1 MTLSAGDKATG
12 HQAWC
17 RLVERLGALGERRLV
32 LVEGDRDSALA
43 WLQQLLPELQQSPG
57 IWTGP
62 SDDNPSAGLTPV
74 PPAKARNWLGRE
86 LALVIWD
93 GWQGNPPDG
102 LAAITGT
109 LKAGGLLFWLMPP
122 LADWDGFADPDYR
135 RTGLDNA
142 EHHPFACRMATL
154 IGSDSSVI
162 RVDAH
167 DPGRAQLPSLQSP
180 DTPFAVA
187 TTRDQQ
193 RLIDQLLHFGLG
205 RRRRPLVVTADRGR
219 GKSAALG
226 IAAARLLQRGRER
239 VLVTAPARES
249 VDTLFHHARQ
259 TLGNDLVT
267 DDGNGLATRTG
278 AELRF
283 MPVHELLALRPE
295 AEVVL
300 VDEAA
305 AIPPQVLEAILL
317 GWPRVAFC
325 STVHGYEG
333 AGRGFAIRFRSVLDR
348 KTPHWQPATLT
359 QPVRWAAGDPLEV
372 LASDLFLL
380 SASGMLR
387 ENARVPPRDIRID
400 RWCPADAPEPE
411 LAEAF
416 GLLVDAHYRTTPAD
430 LRQWLDDPSA
440 VSWCAWHEGRIVG
453 VLWAAVEGGLSE
465 ELAQNVTRGQRR
477 IRGHLL
483 AQSLA
488 SHSGFPEAA
497 TQKTLRVVR
506 VAVASPARRSGV
518 GKRLVTAARAWV
530 AGQQLDSLGTSFGG
544 SPELLA
550 YWQSCGLNVVRV
562 GFHRG
567 NTSGEYPLQM
577 LTGSSPQGTEL
588 VDRLR
593 GRLARHWLTLVPRHW
608 SGMPAELLAAISD
621 DLPATRI
628 LNDDDRRDLD
638 NFGHGHRGFDLCL
651 PVLREL
657 GQVPGVMNWLRTRQE
672 LALWTG
678 AVLQGRS
685 WAEVQRAGLC
695 RGQRDGEDRL
705 REVVRD
711 LLQNGPE
718 M

>member
-1 MTLSAGDKATG
+1 MTPSAGDNATDPE
-12 HQAWC
+12 AWR
-17 RLVERLGALGERRLV
+17 RLVEGLQALGERRLV
-32 LVEGDRDSALA
+32 LVEGDRDHALA
-43 WLQQLLPELQQSPG
+43 WLRRLLPGLYPSPG

-62 SDDNPSAGLTPV
+62 REDSPAADLTRI
-74 PPAKARNWLGRE
+74 PPARARDWLGRE
-86 LALVIWD
+86 LAVVVWD

-102 LAAITGT
+102 LAAIAGT
-109 LKAGGLLFWLMPP
+109 LRAGGLLFWLMPP
-122 LADWDGFADPDYR
+122 LADWGEFDDPDYR
-135 RTGLDNA
+135 RTGLEGADS
-142 EHHPFACRMATL
+142 HPFASRMARVL
-154 IGSDSSVI
+154 DNDPGVI
-162 RVDAH
+162 RIDARA
-167 DPGRAQLPSLQSP
+167 PGRAHLPSLP
-180 DTPFAVA
+180 APVTPFSVG
-187 TTRDQQ
+187 TNPDQQ
-193 RLIDQLLHFGLG
+193 RLVDQLLHFGLG

-239 VLVTAPARES
+239 ILVTAPSRES
-249 VDTLFHHARQ
+249 VETLLHHARQ
-259 TLGNDLVT
+259 TLGSELTT
-267 DDGNGLATRTG
+267 DNVDGLTTLSG

-283 MPVHELLALRPE
+283 LPVQELLDLKPA

-305 AIPPQVLEAILL
+305 AIPPQILEAILM

-333 AGRGFAIRFRSVLDR
+333 AGRGFAIRFRSVLER
-348 KTPHWQPATLT
+348 KTPHWASATLT
-359 QPVRWAAGDPLEV
+359 EPVRWAVDDPLEG
-372 LASDLFLL
+372 LTSRLFLL
-380 SASGMLR
+380 SASGMVQ
-387 ENARVPPRDIRID
+387 EDVRVPVKAVRIE
-400 RWCPADAPEPE
+400 RWHPAKAPQPE

-416 GLLVDAHYRTTPAD
+416 GLLVDAHYRTSPAD

-440 VSWCAWHEGRIVG
+440 VSWCARYKGRIVG
-453 VLWAAVEGGLSE
+453 VLWAAIEGGLSDA
-465 ELAQNVTRGQRR
+465 LAQSVTLGQRR

-497 TQKTLRVVR
+497 SQRTLRVVR
-506 VAVASPARRSGV
+506 VAVASPVRRTGV
-518 GKRLVTAARAWV
+518 GKCLVAAARSWV
-530 AGQQLDSLGTSFGG
+530 AEQQLDSLGTSFGG

-550 YWQSCGLNVVRV
+550 FWQSCGLNVVRV
-562 GFHRG
+562 GFHRE

-577 LTGSSPQGTEL
+577 LTGSSVQGSEL

-593 GRLARHWLTLVPRHW
+593 GRLARHWLILVPRHW
-608 SGMPAELLAAISD
+608 REMPAELLAAISD

-628 LNDDDRRDLD
+628 LNDDDRRDLE

-657 GQVPGVMNWLRTRQE
+657 GQVPGVMNWLRTRHE
-672 LALWTG
+672 LPLWTG

-685 WAEVQRAGLC
+685 WADMQTADLC

-705 REVVRD
+705 RMLVRE

>member
-1 MTLSAGDKATG
+1 MTPPFGDKATG
-12 HQAWC
+12 RLAWC
-17 RLVERLGALGERRLV
+17 RLVEHLGALGERRLV
-32 LVEGDRDSALA
+32 LVEGDRDRALA
-43 WLQQLLPELQQSPG
+43 WLQQILPELHQSPG

-74 PPAKARNWLGRE
+74 PPAKARDWLGRE
-86 LALVIWD
+86 LAVVVWD

-109 LKAGGLLFWLMPP
+109 LKAGGLLFWLMPR
-122 LADWDGFADPDYR
+122 LADWGRFADPDYR

-142 EHHPFACRMATL
+142 EHHPFARRMATIL
-154 IGSDSSVI
+154 GNDPSVI
-162 RVDAH
+162 WVDAR
-167 DPGRAQLPSLQSP
+167 DPGRTRIPTLQAPESP
-180 DTPFAVA
+180 FTVA
-187 TTRDQQ
+187 TTDDQQ
-193 RLIDQLLHFGLG
+193 RLIGLLLHFGQG

-226 IAAARLLQRGRER
+226 IAAAGLLQQGRAR
-239 VLVTAPARES
+239 ILVTAPSRES
-249 VDTLFHHARQ
+249 VETLFHHARQ
-259 TLGNDLVT
+259 TLGNDLVA
-267 DDGNGLATRTG
+267 DDGNGLVNRAG
-278 AELRF
+278 AELHF
-283 MPVHELLALRPE
+283 VPVQEMLALRSP

-305 AIPPQVLEAILL
+305 AIPPQILETILL

-325 STVHGYEG
+325 STIHGYEG

-348 KTPHWQPATLT
+348 KTPHWQSATLT
-359 QPVRWAAGDPLEV
+359 EPVRWASGDPLEA
-372 LASDLFLL
+372 LASNLFLL
-380 SASGMLR
+380 SASGLDR
-387 ENARVPPRDIRID
+387 DDARLPANVIRID
-400 RWCPADAPEPE
+400 RWCPADAPESE
-411 LAEAF
+411 LADAF

-430 LRQWLDDPSA
+430 LRQWLDDPST
-440 VSWCAWHEGRIVG
+440 VTWCAWHEGRIVG
-453 VLWAAVEGGLSE
+453 MLWGAVEGGLSR
-465 ELAQNVTRGQRR
+465 ELAQSVTRGQRR

-497 TQKTLRVVR
+497 TQRTLRVVR
-506 VAVASPARRSGV
+506 VAVASHARRSGV
-518 GKRLVTAARAWV
+518 GKRLVAAARTWV
-530 AGQQLDSLGTSFGG
+530 AEQRLDSLGTSFGG

-550 YWQSCGLNVVRV
+550 FWQSCELNVVRV
-562 GFHRG
+562 GFYRESS
-567 NTSGEYPLQM
+567 SGEYPLQM
-577 LTGSSPQGTEL
+577 LTGSRPQGVEL

-608 SGMPAELLAAISD
+608 CGMPAELLAAISD
-621 DLPATRI
+621 DLPETRI

-657 GQVPGVMNWLRTRQE
+657 GQVPGVMNWLRTRRD
-672 LALWTG
+672 LALWTA

-685 WAEVQRAGLC
+685 WADVQAAGMC
-695 RGQRDGEDRL
+695 RGRRDGEDRL
-705 REVVRD
+705 RALVRE
-711 LLQNGPE
+711 LLENGPE

>member
-1 MTLSAGDKATG
+1 MTRSAGDKAKG
-12 HQAWC
+12 RQAWC
-17 RLVERLGALGERRLV
+17 SLVEHLGALGERRLV
-32 LVEGDRDSALA
+32 LVEGDRDRALA
-43 WLQQLLPELQQSPG
+43 WLQQTLPELHQSPG

-62 SDDNPSAGLTPV
+62 SDDNPSPGLTPV
-74 PPAKARNWLGRE
+74 PPAKARDWLGRE
-86 LALVIWD
+86 LAVVVWD

-122 LADWDGFADPDYR
+122 LADWDQFADPDYR

-142 EHHPFACRMATL
+142 EHHPFACRMVSIL
-154 IGSDSSVI
+154 GNDPGVI
-162 RVDAH
+162 RIDAQ
-167 DPGRAQLPSLQSP
+167 DPGRTRTPTLQAP
-180 DTPFAVA
+180 DNPFTVA
-187 TTRDQQ
+187 TTHDQQ
-193 RLIDQLLHFGLG
+193 RLIEQLIHFGQG

-226 IAAARLLQRGRER
+226 IAAARLLQQGRKHI
-239 VLVTAPARES
+239 LVTAPTRES

-259 TLGNDLVT
+259 TLGNDLAA
-267 DDGNGLATRTG
+267 DDGNGLVTRTG
-278 AELRF
+278 AQLRF
-283 MPVHELLALRPE
+283 LPVQELLAGRPA

-348 KTPHWQPATLT
+348 KTPHWQSATLT
-359 QPVRWAAGDPLEV
+359 EPVRWAAGDPLEA
-372 LASDLFLL
+372 LASNLFLL
-380 SASGMLR
+380 SASGMVR
-387 ENARVPPRDIRID
+387 DDARVPTKAIRID

-416 GLLVDAHYRTTPAD
+416 GLLVDAHYRTTPTD

-440 VSWCAWHEGRIVG
+440 VSWCAWHEGHIVG
-453 VLWAAVEGGLSE
+453 VLWGAIEGGLSA
-465 ELAQNVTRGQRR
+465 ELSQNVTRGQRR

-488 SHSGFPEAA
+488 SHSGFPEAS

-506 VAVASPARRSGV
+506 VAVASPARRSGI
-518 GKRLVTAARAWV
+518 GKRLVAAARDWV
-530 AGQQLDSLGTSFGG
+530 AEQQLDSLGTSFGG

-550 YWQSCGLNVVRV
+550 FWQSCGLSVVRV
-562 GFHRG
+562 GFQREH
-567 NTSGEYPLQM
+567 TSGEYPLQM
-577 LTGSSPQGTEL
+577 LSGSSPQGVEL

-608 SGMPAELLAAISD
+608 CGMPAELLAAISD

-657 GQVPGVMNWLRTRQE
+657 GQVPGVMNWLRTRQD
-672 LALWTG
+672 LALWTA

-685 WAEVQRAGLC
+685 WADAQAAGLC

-705 REVVRD
+705 RALVRE
-711 LLQNGPE
+711 LLENGPE

>member
-1 MTLSAGDKATG
+1 MSLSAGDSPTG
-12 HQAWC
+12 PEAWGQ
-17 RLVERLGALGERRLV
+17 LVEHLGALGQRRLV
-32 LVEGDRDSALA
+32 LVEGDRDRALA
-43 WLQQLLPELQQSPG
+43 WLQELLPELYQSPG

-62 SDDNPSAGLTPV
+62 ADDNPSAGLTPV
-74 PPAKARNWLGRE
+74 PPAKARDWLGRE
-86 LALVIWD
+86 LAVVVWD

-102 LAAITGT
+102 LAAIAGT
-109 LKAGGLLFWLMPP
+109 LRAGGLLFWLMPP
-122 LADWDGFADPDYR
+122 LADWARFADPDYR
-135 RTGLDNA
+135 RTGLESA
-142 EHHPFACRMATL
+142 EHHPFASRMATIL
-154 IGSDSSVI
+154 GNDPGVI
-162 RVDAH
+162 RVDAR
-167 DPGRAQLPSLQSP
+167 DPGGTRMPRLQAP
-180 DTPFAVA
+180 ATPFNVA
-187 TTRDQQ
+187 TTDDQQ
-193 RLIDQLLHFGLG
+193 RLIEQLVHFGQG

-226 IAAARLLQRGRER
+226 IAAARLLQQGRER
-239 VLVTAPARES
+239 IVVTAPIRES

-259 TLGNDLVT
+259 TLGNDLTT
-267 DDGNGLATRTG
+267 DDGNGLVTRTG

-283 MPVHELLALRPE
+283 LPVPELLTRKPA

-305 AIPPQVLEAILL
+305 AIPPQILETILL

-348 KTPHWQPATLT
+348 KTRHWQSATLT
-359 QPVRWAAGDPLEV
+359 EPVRWAAGDPLEA
-372 LASDLFLL
+372 LACNLFLL
-380 SASGMLR
+380 SASGMVR
-387 ENARVPPRDIRID
+387 DDARVPTKAIRIE

-430 LRQWLDDPSA
+430 LRQWLDDPSS

-453 VLWAAVEGGLSE
+453 VLWGAVEGGLGE
-465 ELAQNVTRGQRR
+465 DLAQKVTRGRRR

-518 GKRLVTAARAWV
+518 GKRLVAAAREWV
-530 AGQQLDSLGTSFGG
+530 AEQQLDSLGTSFGG

-550 YWQSCGLNVVRV
+550 FWQSCGMNVVRV
-562 GFHRG
+562 GFHRE

-577 LTGSSPQGTEL
+577 LTGSSPPGVEL

-593 GRLARHWLTLVPRHW
+593 GRLARHWLTLLPRHW
-608 SGMPAELLAAISD
+608 SAMPAELLAAISD
-621 DLPATRI
+621 DLPATHV
-628 LNDDDRRDLD
+628 LNFDDRRDLD
-638 NFGHGHRGFDLCL
+638 NFAHGHRGFDLCL
-651 PVLREL
+651 PVLGEL
-657 GQVPGVMNWLRTRQE
+657 GQVPGVMNWLRTRPE
-672 LALWTG
+672 LALWVG

-685 WAEVQRAGLC
+685 WAELQAAGLC
-695 RGQRDGEDRL
+695 LGQRDGEDRL
-705 REVVRD
+705 RAVVRE

>member
-1 MTLSAGDKATG
+1 MTQTAGDNPTG
-12 HQAWC
+12 HEAWV
-17 RLVERLGALGERRLV
+17 RLVEHLGARGERRLV
-32 LVEGDRDSALA
+32 LVEGDRDSGLA
-43 WLQQLLPELQQSPG
+43 WLRQLLPKLSPSPG

-62 SDDNPSAGLTPV
+62 GDENPLAELTEV
-74 PPAKARNWLGRE
+74 PPAKARDWLGRE
-86 LALVIWD
+86 LSVVVWD

-102 LAAITGT
+102 LAAIAGT

-122 LADWDGFADPDYR
+122 LDEWNRFADPDYR
-135 RTGLDNA
+135 RTGLDSA
-142 EHHPFACRMATL
+142 EHHPFAHRMATIL
-154 IGSDSSVI
+154 ASDSDVI
-162 RVDAH
+162 RVDAR
-167 DPGRAQLPSLQSP
+167 DPGRTLIPTLQAP
-180 DTPFAVA
+180 DTPFTVA
-187 TTRDQQ
+187 TTDDQQ
-193 RLIDQLLHFGLG
+193 RLINQLVHFGQG

-226 IAAARLLQRGRER
+226 IAAARLLQQGRER
-239 VLVTAPARES
+239 ILVTAPSRES

-259 TLGNDLVT
+259 TLGTDLAT
-267 DDGNGLATRTG
+267 DDGNSLLTRAG

-283 MPVHELLALRPE
+283 LPVQELLTQRLA

-305 AIPPQVLEAILL
+305 AIPPQVLEGILL

-348 KTPHWQPATLT
+348 ETQHWQSATLT
-359 QPVRWAAGDPLEV
+359 QPVRWATGDPLEA
-372 LASDLFLL
+372 LASNLFLL
-380 SASGMLR
+380 SASGMASDD
-387 ENARVPPRDIRID
+387 ARVPARDIRID
-400 RWCPADAPEPE
+400 RWFPADAPEPE

-440 VSWCAWHEGRIVG
+440 VSWCAWHERRIVG
-453 VLWAAVEGGLSE
+453 VLWGAIEGGLDE
-465 ELAQNVTRGQRR
+465 ELAQKVTRGQRR

-497 TQKTLRVVR
+497 IQSTLRVVR

-518 GKRLVTAARAWV
+518 GKRLVAVAREWV
-530 AGQQLDSLGTSFGG
+530 SEQELDGLGTSFGG

-550 YWQSCGLNVVRV
+550 FWQSCGMNVVRV
-562 GFHRG
+562 GFQRE

-577 LTGSSPQGTEL
+577 LAGSSPQGVEL

-608 SGMPAELLAAISD
+608 CGMSAELLAAISD

-638 NFGHGHRGFDLCL
+638 NFAHGHRGFDFCL

-657 GQVPGVMNWLRTRQE
+657 GQVPGVMNWLRTRPE
-672 LALWTG
+672 LALWVG
-678 AVLQGRS
+678 AVLQGRF
-685 WAEVQRAGLC
+685 WAEAQAAGLC
-695 RGQRDGEDRL
+695 RGQRDGEQRL
-705 REVVRD
+705 RTVVRE
-711 LLQNGPE
+711 LLENGPE

>member
-1 MTLSAGDKATG
+1 MTPFAGDSPTG
-12 HQAWC
+12 HEAWR
-17 RLVERLGALGERRLV
+17 RLVERLVALGERRLV
-32 LVEGDRDSALA
+32 LVEGDRDRALA
-43 WLQQLLPELQQSPG
+43 WLQQLLPELHQMPG

-62 SDDNPSAGLTPV
+62 GDDNPSAGLTRV
-74 PPAKARNWLGRE
+74 PAGKARDWLGRE
-86 LALVIWD
+86 LAVVVWD
-93 GWQGNPPDG
+93 GWEGNPPDG

-122 LADWDGFADPDYR
+122 LADWDRFADPDYR
-135 RTGLDNA
+135 RTGLDSA
-142 EHHPFACRMATL
+142 EHHPFARRMATL
-154 IGSDSSVI
+154 LDSDPGVI
-162 RVDAH
+162 RVDARA
-167 DPGRAQLPSLQSP
+167 PGRTRIPTLQAP
-180 DTPFAVA
+180 DTSFAVA
-187 TTRDQQ
+187 TTDDQQ
-193 RLIDQLLHFGLG
+193 HLIDLLLHFGQG

-226 IAAARLLQRGRER
+226 IAAAGLLQQGRER
-239 VLVTAPARES
+239 ILVTAPARES

-259 TLGNDLVT
+259 TLGNDLVA

-283 MPVHELLALRPE
+283 LPVQELLARRPA

-305 AIPPQVLEAILL
+305 AIPPQILEAILL

-333 AGRGFAIRFRSVLDR
+333 TGRGFAIRFCSVLDR
-348 KTPHWQPATLT
+348 RTPHWQSVTLT
-359 QPVRWAAGDPLEV
+359 EPVRWAAGDPLEA

-380 SASGMLR
+380 SASGMVR
-387 ENARVPPRDIRID
+387 ESVRVPPRDIRID

-430 LRQWLDDPSA
+430 LRQWLDDPST
-440 VSWCAWHEGRIVG
+440 VTWCAWHEGRIVG
-453 VLWAAVEGGLSE
+453 VLWGAIEGGLSE
-465 ELAQNVTRGQRR
+465 QLAQNVTRGQRR

-488 SHSGFPEAA
+488 SHSGFPDAA
-497 TQKTLRVVR
+497 MQRTLRVVR
-506 VAVASPARRSGV
+506 VAVANPVRRSGV
-518 GKRLVTAARAWV
+518 GKRLVTAARARV
-530 AGQQLDSLGTSFGG
+530 AEQQLDSLGTSFGG

-550 YWQSCGLNVVRV
+550 FWQSCALNVVRV
-562 GFHRG
+562 GFHRESS
-567 NTSGEYPLQM
+567 SGEYPLQM
-577 LTGSSPQGTEL
+577 LIGSSPRGVEL

-608 SGMPAELLAAISD
+608 HGMPAELLAAISD

-657 GQVPGVMNWLRTRQE
+657 GQVPGVMNWLRTRPE
-672 LALWTG
+672 LALWVG
-678 AVLQGRS
+678 AVLLGCS
-685 WAEVQRAGLC
+685 WAELQAAGLC
-695 RGQRDGEDRL
+695 RGQRDGEGRL
-705 REVVRD
+705 RALVRE
-711 LLQNGPE
+711 LLQYGPE
-718 M
+718 L